1 MRDYLNKHLLVK
13 KFELTQERYESLLEL
28 LHQYHHMLEAEVVHL
43 NGQAQYATDDCA
55 QGIQSFTQKYE
66 KELAQVDDWLQF
78 LKP

>member
-13 KFELTQERYESLLEL
+13 KF
-28 LHQYHHMLEAEVVHL
+28 
-43 NGQAQYATDDCA
+43 